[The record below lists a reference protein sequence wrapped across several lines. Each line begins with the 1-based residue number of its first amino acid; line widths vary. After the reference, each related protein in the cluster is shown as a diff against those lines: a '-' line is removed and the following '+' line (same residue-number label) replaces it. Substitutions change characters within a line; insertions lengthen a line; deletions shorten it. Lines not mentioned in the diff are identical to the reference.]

1 MNKNITFY
9 PTLDVD
15 QLKLLNKRIIYN
27 FHYFNDENRINISST
42 IESDKYMSLD
52 SKSDFDKEENSLFV
66 DVLVSLNNQD
76 SLFGSTGI
84 APTNSQILLVLE
96 CYSQKSKFRKVLS
109 SNKYIDQNNLFNDFS
124 FELEIEPNTIDKE
137 VNFSLLLILSKPAD
151 TIKDNELF
159 LNNQPGVI
167 IGTLDKKT
175 LYLSGNGSLFP
186 VYTKYSEDKK
196 LWDIKIDYEDPTIDK
211 FSETVQLILNSSHK
225 DYDLLNPQ
233 SKNYCERLIYEIIS
247 SAVTLIILDLKE
259 KNLLSSLKDN
269 YLEGTIMHFIKYCN
283 DVIHIDLN
291 DTLSISSTI
300 RAYLN
305 GDD

>member
-9 PTLDVD
+9 PTLDAD
-15 QLKLLNKRIIYN
+15 QLKLLDKKIKYN
-27 FHYFNDENRINISST
+27 FHYLSNENTIAISTTENEKFISF
-42 IESDKYMSLD
+42 DN
-52 SKSDFDKEENSLFV
+52 KSEFDKEENSLFV
-66 DVLVSLNNQD
+66 DISVTLNNQN
-76 SLFGSTGI
+76 SLFGPTGI
-84 APTNSQILLVLE
+84 APTDSQILLMLE
-96 CYSQKSKFRKVLS
+96 CYSQKSKFRKVVS
-109 SNKYIDQNNLFNDFS
+109 SNKYIEQNILFDDYS
-124 FELEIEPNTIDKE
+124 FELEIEPNIIDRE
-137 VNFSLLLILSKPAD
+137 VTFSLLLILSKPTD
-151 TIKDNELF
+151 HIKDNELF
-159 LNNQPGVI
+159 LNNTPGVI

-186 VYTKYSEDKK
+186 IYTKSSNDKK

-211 FSETVQLILNSSHK
+211 LSETIQLILNSSHK

-233 SKNYCERLIYEIIS
+233 SKSYCERLIYEIIS

-259 KNLLSSLKDN
+259 KNLLGSLKDN
-269 YLEGTIMHFIKYCN
+269 YSEGTIMHFIKYCN